1 MLIDPIGTGDVDER
15 PDRRALMQ
23 DATHLA
29 TLVVGLAFALAFV
42 FGAIAQ
48 RVNFCTMGA
57 ISDIVNFGDWQRM
70 RMWILA
76 IAVAIIGTAALQA
89 SGLIDTGKSIYAS
102 ARVPWLSHIVGGF
115 LFGFGMTL
123 ASGCGS
129 KSLIRAG
136 TGNLKSMIV
145 LVFLAA
151 AAYMTLKGV
160 FAPMRVNGLDTL
172 RWDVGAKASDLP
184 TLAMAAGLA
193 GSVRVWLPL
202 IVGGVLLA
210 SIFANRDFRSTPE
223 LIVGGL
229 VVGAVIVGGWYV
241 SGHLGYLPEDPQTL
255 EEKFVATNSGH
266 IESFSFVAPTAYT
279 LELLLLWTD
288 QSRVVTFG
296 IAGVL
301 GMLVGSATMALATRT
316 FRWEGFG
323 SVEDVSNHVV
333 GGILMGFGG
342 VTALGCTIGQGL
354 TGISTLAVGSMIALA
369 SIIIGCVVAMRYQM
383 WRIELSDAR
392 VGVSSAVPI
401 STS

>member
-1 MLIDPIGTGDVDER
+1 VQSIS
-15 PDRRALMQ
+15 
-23 DATHLA
+23 HLSN
-29 TLVVGLAFALAFV
+29 LVVGLAFALAFV
-42 FGAIAQ
+42 FGAVAQ
-48 RVNFCTMGA
+48 RVSFCTMGA
-57 ISDIVNFGDWQRM
+57 VTDIVNFGDWRRM

-76 IAVAIIGTAALQA
+76 IAVAIAGTAALQVL
-89 SGLIDTGKSIYAS
+89 GLIDTGKSIYTAEK
-102 ARVPWLSHIVGGF
+102 VPWLSHVMGGF

-129 KSLIRAG
+129 KTLIRAG
-136 TGNLKSMIV
+136 AGNLKSAIV

-160 FAPMRVNGLDTL
+160 LAPMRANGLDTL
-172 RWDVGAKASDLP
+172 RWDVGAKASDLA
-184 TLAMAAGLA
+184 TLAMAAGFA
-193 GSVRVWLPL
+193 TAVRVWLPL
-202 IVGGVLLA
+202 LIAAALA
-210 SIFANRDFRSTPE
+210 IFIFADRDFRTSPE
-223 LIVGGL
+223 LIIGGL
-229 VVGAVIVGGWYV
+229 LVGAVIVGGWYV

-266 IESFSFVAPTAYT
+266 IESYSFVAPSAYL

-301 GMLVGSATMALATRT
+301 GMLLGSAAMALATRT

-333 GGILMGFGG
+333 GGVLMGFGG

-354 TGISTLAVGSMIALA
+354 TGVSTLAVGSIITLA
-369 SIIIGCVVAMRYQM
+369 SIIGGCVVAVKYQM
-383 WRIELSDAR
+383 WRLERADAALPR
-392 VGVSSAVPI
+392 SAVGKTGQPPEPAAQQP
-401 STS
+401 